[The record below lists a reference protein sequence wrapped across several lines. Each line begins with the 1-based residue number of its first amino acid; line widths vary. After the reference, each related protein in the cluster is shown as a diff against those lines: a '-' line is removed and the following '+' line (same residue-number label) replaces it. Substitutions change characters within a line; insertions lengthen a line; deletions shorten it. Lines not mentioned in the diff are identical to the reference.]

1 MEFLK
6 SIKNILSDIGSNV
19 YRIVIKFICYAL
31 VLLLV
36 GFCATRCT
44 KAMIITDNLRTI
56 PESQLTMLKNIAERN
71 NYKYYVIT
79 SDYISSGY
87 NNYTNYY
94 LCLTNEELDITTPNF
109 LETTCEKIYRYT
121 NNSNNYSLGEVVDKE
136 FKLSNVTY
144 YTDYNSSKQK
154 VINIMLVITLIGG
167 IYLLL
172 QIIFRIL

>member
-1 MEFLK
+1 MDFLK
-6 SIKNILSDIGSNV
+6 SIKNILSDIGSNM
-19 YRIVIKFICYAL
+19 YRIIIKFICYGL
-31 VLLLV
+31 VFMV
-36 GFCATRCT
+36 IGFCATRCT
-44 KAMIITDNLRTI
+44 KAMTITDNLRTI
-56 PESQLTMLKNIAERN
+56 PETQLTMLKNIAERN

-94 LCLTNEELDITTPNF
+94 ICLTNEQLDITTPNF

-144 YTDYNSSKQK
+144 YTDYNSSRQK
-154 VINIMLVITLIGG
+154 VINIMLTITLIGG
-167 IYLLL
+167 ISLLL
-172 QIIFRIL
+172 QIISRIF